1 MWIEFVLLVGALIA
15 LLVAGMWVPFA
26 IGICGLAILY
36 YEGGTMAMRALGLVS
51 WGSMTS
57 FTLTSIPLFIFMAE
71 ILGQSGVGKRFYDG
85 MSVLVR
91 KLPGGL
97 LQTNIMG
104 SALFAAICGSSVA
117 TAASIGSIALPHLKE
132 RQYDQKLSCG
142 SLAAGGTLGILI
154 PPSITMIIYGT
165 LSETSISKLFM
176 AGLVPGIVLASLYV
190 LYISVRTLLN
200 PNLVP
205 KHVEPAS
212 RREVLAAITSLAPL
226 TGLIL
231 IVLGGIYLGYS
242 TPTEAAA
249 VGSML
254 SLIIAISWRELTLER
269 LKNAVVSTVNV
280 SCTLLFIILAA
291 IIFSYGIELGGVGHT
306 LVEGVTNLSLNRF
319 EFLLVL
325 IAVYLVL
332 GCFLDGAGMIVL
344 TVPLLLPVIHAM
356 QIDPIWFGVF
366 VVLMLEMGMLSPPF
380 GLNLFVV
387 QGVSGW
393 SFPTVVFG
401 TIPFLVILV
410 AFAVLMIAF
419 PQMALWLPAQL

>member
-1 MWIEFVLLVGALIA
+1 MWLEFVLFVGTLIV
-15 LLVAGMWVPFA
+15 LLVSGMWVPFA

-36 YEGGTMAMRALGLVS
+36 YEGGSMTLRALGLVS

-57 FTLTSIPLFIFMAE
+57 FTLTAIPLFIFMAE

-132 RQYDQKLSCG
+132 RNYDQKLSCG

-165 LSETSISKLFM
+165 LSETSISRLFM
-176 AGLVPGIVLASLYV
+176 AGLIPGILLAGLYV
-190 LYISVRTLLN
+190 LYIAIRTTAN
-200 PNLVP
+200 PDLVP
-205 KHVEPAS
+205 PKAQPAT
-212 RREVLAAITSLAPL
+212 RQEVARAIASLAPL

-249 VGSML
+249 VGSLL
-254 SLIIAISWRELTLER
+254 SMIIAIFWRELTWTKLM
-269 LKNAVVSTVNV
+269 NAVISTVNI

-306 LVEGVTNLSLNRF
+306 LVEGVTHLSLNQF
-319 EFLLVL
+319 EFLVAL
-325 IAVYLVL
+325 IAIYLIL

-344 TVPLLLPVIHAM
+344 TVPLLLPIIHAM

-401 TIPFLVILV
+401 TIPFLLILIG
-410 AFAVLMIAF
+410 FALLLITF

>member
-1 MWIEFVLLVGALIA
+1 MWLEFILFVGTLIVLLVS
-15 LLVAGMWVPFA
+15 GMWVPFA

-36 YEGGTMAMRALGLVS
+36 YEGGATALRALGLAS

-57 FTLTSIPLFIFMAE
+57 FTLTAIPLFIFMAE

-132 RQYDQKLSCG
+132 RNYDQKLSCG

-165 LSETSISKLFM
+165 LSETSITRLFM
-176 AGLVPGIVLASLYV
+176 AGLIPGILLAGLYV
-190 LYISVRTLLN
+190 VYIAIRTIKN
-200 PNLVP
+200 PGLVP
-205 KHVEPAS
+205 AQAPPAT
-212 RREVLAAITSLAPL
+212 RREVAMAVASLAPL

-249 VGSML
+249 VGSLL
-254 SLIIAISWRELTLER
+254 SMIIAMSWRELTLTK
-269 LKNAVVSTVNV
+269 LMNAVISTVNI

-306 LVEGVTNLSLNRF
+306 LVEGVTHLKLNQF
-319 EFLLVL
+319 EFLVVL

-344 TVPLLLPVIHAM
+344 TVPLLLPIIHSM
-356 QIDPIWFGVF
+356 QIDTVWFGVF

-387 QGVSGW
+387 QSVSGW

-401 TIPFLVILV
+401 TIPFLLILIG
-410 AFAVLMIAF
+410 FALLLITF